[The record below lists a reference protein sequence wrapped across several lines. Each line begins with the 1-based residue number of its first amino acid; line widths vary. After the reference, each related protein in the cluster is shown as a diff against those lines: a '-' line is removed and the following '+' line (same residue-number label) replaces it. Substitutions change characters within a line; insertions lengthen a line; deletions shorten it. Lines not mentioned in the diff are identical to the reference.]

1 MDEAVNPP
9 TEMSGQSC
17 TNRTC
22 REVWESLV
30 KKHEARQRQ
39 LQVEILSRRE
49 ENEAMVA
56 ENLRQNEALRELN
69 TELDGKVQERT
80 CELLA
85 SKEALQAQN
94 RKMAELGDAKEA
106 LMHMVVHDMKNPLT
120 AVMGTLGLCR
130 GNRVSLPPEIKE
142 LLVGAHVQ
150 SVKLLCMVDE
160 ILTISRM
167 QSKEFEVHPEPM
179 DMIGLVQQSM
189 SMMSLTTGGKKISF
203 RFEPALTDLWVSG
216 DYPTIE
222 RTLNNLLNNAIKYA
236 PADSEIWLE
245 VSRQEGA
252 GRIGVTNWGDPIP
265 RDSQDKIF
273 DQFYRVKA
281 DIAKYAGTGL
291 GLTFCRLAI
300 QAHGGTIGVESP
312 VLPRENGAC
321 FFFTLP
327 LVAKPDVD
335 PHSR

>member
-1 MDEAVNPP
+1 MDDIATSPP
-9 TEMSGQSC
+9 EKPGADC
-17 TNRTC
+17 PNRAC
-22 REVWESLV
+22 RTYWETLV

-39 LQVEILSRRE
+39 LQGEIISRRE
-49 ENEAMVA
+49 ENEAMVS
-56 ENLRQNEALRELN
+56 ENLRQNEELRELN
-69 TELDGKVQERT
+69 TELDRKVQDRT
-80 CELLA
+80 CQLEA
-85 SKEALQAQN
+85 SKEELEAKN
-94 RKMAELGDAKEA
+94 RQMVELGDAKDA

-130 GNRVSLPPEIKE
+130 GNRLQLAPEIKE

-179 DMIGLVQQSM
+179 DLISLVQQSM
-189 SMMSLTTGGKKISF
+189 SMMSLTTGGKKLTF
-203 RFEPALTDLWVSG
+203 RFEPALSELWVSG

-222 RTLNNLLNNAIKYA
+222 RTLNNLMNNSIKYA

-245 VSRQEGA
+245 AAQADGV

-265 RDSQDKIF
+265 QESQDKIF

-300 QAHGGTIGVESP
+300 RAHGGTIGVVSP
-312 VLPRENGAC
+312 VPPQENGAC
-321 FFFTLP
+321 FYFTLP
-327 LVAKPDVD
+327 LASKP
-335 PHSR
+335 PEPPAA

>member
-1 MDEAVNPP
+1 MAETVITAENGVATACSLPACRAYWEA
-9 TEMSGQSC
+9 
-17 TNRTC
+17 
-22 REVWESLV
+22 LV

-39 LQVEILSRRE
+39 LHGEILSRRE
-49 ENEAMVA
+49 ENEVMVA

-69 TELDGKVQERT
+69 AELDGKVQART

-94 RKMAELGDAKEA
+94 QKMAELGQAKEA

-130 GNRVSLPPEIKE
+130 GNRVQVAPEIKE

-179 DMIGLVQQSM
+179 DMVSLVQQSM
-189 SMMSLTTGGKKISF
+189 SMMSLTTGGKKVTF
-203 RFEPALTDLWVSG
+203 RFEPTLSELWVSG

-236 PADSEIWLE
+236 PADSEILLE
-245 VSRQEGA
+245 VTPQGDRA
-252 GRIGVTNWGDPIP
+252 RLGVTNWGDPIP
-265 RDSQDKIF
+265 PESQDKIF

-281 DIAKYAGTGL
+281 DVAKYAGTGL

-312 VLPRENGAC
+312 VPPHANGAC

-327 LVAKPDVD
+327 LAAEPA
-335 PHSR
+335 PGTPE